1 MTTRWRSFLTR
12 APGDRA
18 TAGRLAAGVATLAVI
33 VYAGAVANG
42 FALDDVALVAE
53 NTIVHDPSG
62 LWRAFAM
69 PYWPPTLGG
78 YHLYRP
84 LAVATYT
91 LDWLVAPGR
100 AWWFHAVNVG
110 WHAGASAAVAL
121 LARRWVGDAGGWV
134 AGALFAVHPV
144 HVEAVANVVGRTEL
158 VAAMFAILAVWL
170 ALERDSLVG
179 SAVAWALGLL
189 AKETAAV
196 VPGLIAAAWLLGIR
210 RPPGRRVVTYVAVWG
225 LIGAAFAL
233 VRAVV
238 LAPYADV
245 LGTAIVFRGQSPLAV
260 RLTAV
265 AALTDVARL
274 LVFPLTLRADY
285 SPNERTAVTGFGD
298 LRFVA
303 GLACLAGWAALMWLL
318 ARRHRRVEAFGLIW
332 IGIALTPV
340 ANLFFRAG
348 VLVAERT
355 LYLPSVGLSLA
366 AGAGFGGWWTGA
378 GTRAR
383 QLATAGVVVAIVAGG
398 VRAAQRVP
406 VWKSTDTVYQS
417 IVRDSPRSYAGPLFG
432 GTLAEGEG
440 RYADALEAFRR
451 AAQILP
457 TDNRLTLRAAEL
469 AYRLERPALADTL
482 LAHIDSTCI
491 HCEAFFQGA
500 ALSARSRGLTA
511 VADSLLRHLV
521 ALKAALPRGEA
532 RRSR

>member
-18 TAGRLAAGVATLAVI
+18 TAGRLAAGVAALAVI
-33 VYAGAVANG
+33 VYARALANG

-53 NTIVHDPSG
+53 NTIVHEPSG

-121 LARRWVGDAGGWV
+121 LARRWVGDVGGWV

-179 SAVAWALGLL
+179 SAVAWTLGLL

-233 VRAVV
+233 VRGVV

-303 GLACLAGWAALMWLL
+303 GVACLAGWAALVWLL
-318 ARRHRRVEAFGLIW
+318 ARRRRVEAFGLIW

-383 QLATAGVVVAIVAGG
+383 QLAAAGVVVAIVVGG
-398 VRAAQRVP
+398 ARAALRVP
-406 VWKSTDTVYQS
+406 VWKSTETVYQS
-417 IVRDSPRSYAGPLFG
+417 IVRDSPRSYAGPMFG

-440 RYADALEAFRR
+440 RYADALAAFRR

-500 ALSARSRGLTA
+500 ALSARSRGLTT

-521 ALKAALPRGEA
+521 ALKAASPRGEA

>member
-1 MTTRWRSFLTR
+1 MRVLPR
-12 APGDRA
+12 ALRLAYRRGASARRHGCGRVPLRPP
-18 TAGRLAAGVATLAVI
+18 TAPKYAVTFPSPTPPRPAARLAA
-33 VYAGAVANG
+33 AVAALALLVYLGALVNG
-42 FALDDVALVAE
+42 FALDDVGLVAD
-53 NTIVHDPSG
+53 NSLVHHPSG
-62 LWRAFAM
+62 LWR
-69 PYWPPTLGG
+69 
-78 YHLYRP
+78 
-84 LAVATYT
+84 
-91 LDWLVAPGR
+91 
-100 AWWFHAVNVG
+100 
-110 WHAGASAAVAL
+110 
-121 LARRWVGDAGGWV
+121 
-134 AGALFAVHPV
+134 
-144 HVEAVANVVGRTEL
+144 
-158 VAAMFAILAVWL
+158 

-179 SAVAWALGLL
+179 SALAWALGLL

-196 VPGLIAAAWLLGIR
+196 VPVLIAVAWLLGIG

-303 GLACLAGWAALMWLL
+303 GLACLASWAALVWLL
-318 ARRHRRVEAFGLIW
+318 ASRRRRVEAFGLIW

-383 QLATAGVVVAIVAGG
+383 QLAAAAVAAAIVAGG
-398 VRAAQRVP
+398 VRAA
-406 VWKSTDTVYQS
+406 
-417 IVRDSPRSYAGPLFG
+417 L
-432 GTLAEGEG
+432 
-440 RYADALEAFRR
+440 
-451 AAQILP
+451 
-457 TDNRLTLRAAEL
+457 
-469 AYRLERPALADTL
+469 
-482 LAHIDSTCI
+482 
-491 HCEAFFQGA
+491 
-500 ALSARSRGLTA
+500 
-511 VADSLLRHLV
+511 
-521 ALKAALPRGEA
+521 
-532 RRSR
+532 